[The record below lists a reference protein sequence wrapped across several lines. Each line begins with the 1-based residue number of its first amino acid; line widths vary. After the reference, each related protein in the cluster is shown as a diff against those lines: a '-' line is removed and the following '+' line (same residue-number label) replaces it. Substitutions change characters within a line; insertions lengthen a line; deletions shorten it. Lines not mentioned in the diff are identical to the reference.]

1 MIRLLF
7 LIVVFV
13 LGLAGAVVFMGQMHH
28 LRLAVPD
35 RLPGWSAQIA
45 EDAGLTRGTMELPA
59 TPHLPATVLSWRAV
73 TPDADGW
80 HWQLRLTGPGIA
92 LAARLTL
99 PLWPERADIGDGSGS
114 VDMAAI
120 KGLPVDVAGLL
131 TLEALTLTASPLRPA
146 PSVSGNLRA
155 GLTGLRID
163 GTDFG
168 KGPLVASLDASG
180 KVQADLTLQGGVSP
194 ISAKISGSWP
204 NAGLQLDLEFADGPA
219 LPADLRAM
227 LAAVGRPAGQ
237 GWHLSVPLPFP

>member
-146 PSVSGNLRA
+146 PSDRAAHRRHGFRQRAAGCQSGC
-155 GLTGLRID
+155 
-163 GTDFG
+163 
-168 KGPLVASLDASG
+168 V
-180 KVQADLTLQGGVSP
+180 
-194 ISAKISGSWP
+194 
-204 NAGLQLDLEFADGPA
+204 
-219 LPADLRAM
+219 
-227 LAAVGRPAGQ
+227 GQ
-237 GWHLSVPLPFP
+237 GAGGPDAARRGVADFSKDQRQLAECRVAA